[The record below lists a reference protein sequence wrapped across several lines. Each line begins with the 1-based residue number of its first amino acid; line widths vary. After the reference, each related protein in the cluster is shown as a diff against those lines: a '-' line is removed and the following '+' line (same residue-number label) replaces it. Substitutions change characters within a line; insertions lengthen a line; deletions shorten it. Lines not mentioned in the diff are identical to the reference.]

1 MANLVLL
8 IPRTLPTLGVNSAKM
23 TIFDTLWKFLTIC
36 LMFFVD
42 FIIISFMNDPYID
55 FVQIKKFYNVKI
67 PCHSYAIRR
76 GIFQK
81 KVKIL
86 TLI

>member
-8 IPRTLPTLGVNSAKM
+8 IPRTPPTLGVNSAKM

-42 FIIISFMNDPYID
+42 FIIISFMNDPYTDPVHID
-55 FVQIKKFYNVKI
+55 
-67 PCHSYAIRR
+67 
-76 GIFQK
+76 
-81 KVKIL
+81 KIL
-86 TLI
+86 QCKNTLSLICN